1 MPSSSADRSEPELM
15 PAMNYSLDNPMRV
28 ALAGFGTVGQSV
40 ARHLMGDGIP
50 AIRLTAISARDLDKA
65 RQASARLKPAPHVV
79 PVANLPAHADVV
91 VECAPAAAFREIA
104 EPALMAGKTL
114 VAVSPSALASQPDLI
129 DLAQAHGGRIQ
140 IATGALPGLDTV
152 RGARENGIKSVK
164 LVAHFRPDRLARSDY
179 VIAHGFNFSTP
190 PEAPVL
196 IFSGTAREATTTFP
210 RHLNVAA
217 ALALAGTGL
226 DETLVDL
233 WVDPDSIGT
242 TLRIELDSD
251 VIKLDLAAWNQ
262 PSGGEKGGTSKIVA
276 PSILAALRAMVS
288 PLRVGS

>member
-1 MPSSSADRSEPELM
+1 M
-15 PAMNYSLDNPMRV
+15 PAMAYTPDNPMRV
-28 ALAGFGTVGQSV
+28 ALAGFGTVGQSL
-40 ARHLMGDGIP
+40 ARHLSGNGVP
-50 AIRLTAISARDLDKA
+50 AVRLTAISARDLDKA
-65 RQASARLKPAPHVV
+65 RRASAGLKPAPHVV
-79 PVANLPAHADVV
+79 PVAKLPADADVV

-114 VAVSPSALASQPDLI
+114 LAVSPSALATQPDLI
-129 DLAQAHGGRIQ
+129 DLARAHGGRIQ
-140 IATGALPGLDTV
+140 IVTGALPGLEAV
-152 RGARENGIKSVK
+152 RGAREGGINSVK
-164 LVAHFRPDRLARSDY
+164 LSARFRLDRLARSDY
-179 VIAHGFNFSTP
+179 VLARGFDFSTP

-233 WVDPDSIGT
+233 WVDAGVTGT

-251 VIKLDLAAWNQ
+251 VIELDLTARNR
-262 PSGGEKGGTSKIVA
+262 PTGGKKGGTSRIVA